1 MIDYATLLYSYS
13 FYLILSGMESF
24 FDTTYRYI
32 VYYRLLFSRTRKR
45 TWVGVATSGRKKQ
58 RNQDQNHG
66 SPDDLIDGA
75 CEPLAYH
82 LSSKMSQKEW
92 AIFDL
97 RRQYEVA
104 KDQLEKLDPQVAAS
118 SVWTLAW

>member
-1 MIDYATLLYSYS
+1 MQRK
-13 FYLILSGMESF
+13 M
-24 FDTTYRYI
+24 
-32 VYYRLLFSRTRKR
+32 LF
-45 TWVGVATSGRKKQ
+45 
-58 RNQDQNHG
+58 QDQNHG

-75 CEPLAYH
+75 CEPQAYH

-104 KDQLEKLDPQVAAS
+104 KDQLEKLDPQVAAL